1 MRILLV
7 WKGLEEGVHPMLFDL
22 QGQGCQPQSVSC
34 EGVQPLAVACGQIPL
49 SLRGSAALNAMV
61 ELRKWQHGSLG
72 LCGRQQT
79 ARGQQEM

>member
-1 MRILLV
+1 MRTLLV
-7 WKGLEEGVHPMLFDL
+7 CKGLEDGVHPVLFGV

-49 SLRGSAALNAMV
+49 SLRGCAALNAMV
-61 ELRKWQHGSLG
+61 DLRKWQHGRAG
-72 LCGRQQT
+72 LCVKQQT